1 MIADRLANG
10 HRYAALG
17 PRIARAIEFLTHT
30 DLTAAAEGRAEIDGA
45 NLYAM
50 VQRYTSKLPADGKWE
65 AHRVYADLQY
75 IVSGEERFGVGAVE
89 RFTRGAYDAEKD
101 FEALAGDGD
110 FLRLQA
116 GRFVLLWPGEPHM
129 PGMAIDAP
137 VAVKKVVV
145 KIKID

>member
-10 HRYAALG
+10 YRYAALG
-17 PRIARAIEFLTHT
+17 PRIARAFDFLTHA
-30 DLTAAAEGRAEIDGA
+30 DLAAAAEGRLELDGT

-50 VQRYTSKLPADGKWE
+50 VQRYASKLPKDGVWE

-75 IVSGEERFGVGAVE
+75 IVSGEERFGVGPAD

-101 FEALAGDGD
+101 FEPLTGDGD
-110 FLRLQA
+110 YLHLRAGQFL
-116 GRFVLLWPGEPHM
+116 LLWPGEPHQ

-137 VAVKKVVV
+137 SPVKKVVV

>member
-10 HRYAALG
+10 YRYTALG
-17 PRIARAIEFLTHT
+17 SRIARAFDVLART
-30 DLTAAAEGRAEIDGA
+30 DLAAAAEGRLEIDGA

-50 VQRYTSKLPADGKWE
+50 VQRYTTKLPKDGVWE

-75 IVSGEERFGVGAVE
+75 LVSGEERFGVGPAE
-89 RFTRGAYDAEKD
+89 RFTPGAYDAEKD
-101 FEALAGDGD
+101 FERLTGDGD
-110 FLRLQA
+110 FLRLRA
-116 GRFVLLWPGEPHM
+116 GQFLLLWPDEPHM

-137 VAVKKVVV
+137 SPVKKVVV

>member
-17 PRIARAIEFLTHT
+17 PRIARAFEFLNHT
-30 DLTAAAEGRAEIDGA
+30 DLNAIADGRHEIDGS
-45 NLYAM
+45 NLYAT
-50 VQRYTSKLPADGKWE
+50 VQRYSTKLPADGKWE
-65 AHRVYADLQY
+65 AHRVYADLQF
-75 IVSGEERFGVGAVE
+75 IVSGEERFGIGQVE

-110 FLRLQA
+110 FLRVQA

-129 PGMAIDAP
+129 PGMALDAP
-137 VAVKKVVV
+137 APVKKVVV